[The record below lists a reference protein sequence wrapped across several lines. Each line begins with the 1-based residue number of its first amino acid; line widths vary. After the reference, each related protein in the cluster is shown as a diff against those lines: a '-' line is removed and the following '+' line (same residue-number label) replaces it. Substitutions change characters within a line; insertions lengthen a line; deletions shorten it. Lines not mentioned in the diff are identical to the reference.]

1 MKSVWAKAAGLSTFL
16 ATAAGTVFAADAA
29 EPAIDTGDTA
39 FMLIAMVF
47 VMIMTPAIS
56 LFYGGIVRAKNVLNT
71 IMMSLI
77 VMGLITIQ
85 WVIGGYSL
93 AFGPDVSHVIG
104 NFSWAMFNG
113 VGQTPNADYSGTIPH
128 MLFALFQMMFAI
140 ITAGIITGSFVER
153 MKFGAFIVFILL
165 WTTLVYDP
173 VAHWVWGV
181 DGWLRNDGVLDFA
194 GGTVIHILSGVS
206 GLTVACVIGKRAGFG
221 KVPMI
226 PHNIPMIVIGMAFLW
241 LGWFGF
247 NGGSALAANG
257 LAAHAMVTT
266 QVAAGCGMLGWLLA
280 EWISNGKG
288 TTLGAASGS
297 IAGLVGITP
306 AAGFVPVWSSII
318 IGALAGIICYYA
330 VAVLKAKIGYD
341 DSLDAFG
348 IHGIGGIWGAIA
360 TGLFASKAVND
371 AGADGLFFG
380 NPGQVVTQIEAV
392 VYCAVFA
399 IVVTFIIT
407 KVLQA
412 IMTVRADEGEQ
423 IVGMDNLEH
432 GERGYAY
439 MDSLGALSFQRPV
452 DSTLYS
458 SATSSKEEA
467 AQTTHN

>member
-56 LFYGGIVRAKNVLNT
+56 LFYGGMVRAKNVLNT

-128 MLFALFQMMFAI
+128 MLFAIFQMMFAI

-181 DGWLRNDGVLDFA
+181 DG
-194 GGTVIHILSGVS
+194 
-206 GLTVACVIGKRAGFG
+206 
-221 KVPMI
+221 
-226 PHNIPMIVIGMAFLW
+226 
-241 LGWFGF
+241 
-247 NGGSALAANG
+247 
-257 LAAHAMVTT
+257 
-266 QVAAGCGMLGWLLA
+266 
-280 EWISNGKG
+280 
-288 TTLGAASGS
+288 
-297 IAGLVGITP
+297 
-306 AAGFVPVWSSII
+306 
-318 IGALAGIICYYA
+318 
-330 VAVLKAKIGYD
+330 
-341 DSLDAFG
+341 
-348 IHGIGGIWGAIA
+348 
-360 TGLFASKAVND
+360 
-371 AGADGLFFG
+371 
-380 NPGQVVTQIEAV
+380 
-392 VYCAVFA
+392 
-399 IVVTFIIT
+399 
-407 KVLQA
+407 
-412 IMTVRADEGEQ
+412 
-423 IVGMDNLEH
+423 
-432 GERGYAY
+432 
-439 MDSLGALSFQRPV
+439 
-452 DSTLYS
+452 
-458 SATSSKEEA
+458 
-467 AQTTHN
+467 